1 MNSIQLAVHS
11 LVSSFVQRQKLVLAA
26 LSEIR
31 PDLLDMVGEKRVRPT
46 KEYIKLTQSGYWGED
61 KEWRYFIHGRGCRL
75 IHTVTKEPIE
85 WDAPDV
91 QRFDPYWFVNWV
103 NWLLTQGDENKI
115 IPIIKSRIEEQ
126 TDGLRNLIF
135 DLLEQL
141 QQLGALRYYP
151 DRTNMYELVSPREFD
166 SINAGLASCGKS

>member
-1 MNSIQLAVHS
+1 MEGGRLAMNSIQLAVHS

-103 NWLLTQGDENKI
+103 DWLLTQEDKSEHI
-115 IPIIKSRIEEQ
+115 RIIKTQCKDQHNEDVK
-126 TDGLRNLIF
+126 TLVFNVLD
-135 DLLEQL
+135 QL
-141 QQLGALRYYP
+141 QQAGVLLLHP
-151 DRTNMYELVSPREFD
+151 DRTNQYELT
-166 SINAGLASCGKS
+166 